1 MMVFTHRFFIVANNV
16 SGAEKRFFNAFKSAE
31 TAGLLINERLY
42 HLYIR
47 SGLLVPGSEVDSRVA
62 VLKEGR
68 MMRFLYEKLY
78 RKQRLKSFYIFLQRL
93 VVLRSLRANRRRL
106 REIQTLHAVLDG
118 VRYIP
123 YMRWLHPGMRC
134 FASVVDPTLA
144 FNVHRA
150 RLFGLHNCDHIDAL
164 NINIRAELLRLGFDD
179 ARISV
184 TPASFTDYNII
195 HPGDKKPQVAFCAR
209 LIQPKNPLVFIDIAD
224 RFAEKYPATPLEFVV
239 LGDGPLKADIDERIA
254 TKPVLQERVSAPGYV
269 PRPADVFAESLIFV
283 QLSDTEI
290 HGTQSMLEAMGTGC
304 YIMVSHLDGIENV
317 VKDDFGAIL
326 PLDAAV
332 FADHIKKR
340 VDDFEATVQAGQAAR
355 RFGMRHFHVSN
366 FLDYLFSVYAK
377 AERQT
382 DKYTLLTIVRMA
394 LIN

>member
-1 MMVFTHRFFIVANNV
+1 MVFTHRFFIVANNV

-42 HLYIR
+42 HLYLR
-47 SGLLVPGSEVDSRVA
+47 SGLLVAGSETDSRIA

-78 RKQRLKSFYIFLQRL
+78 RPQRLKWFYIFLQRI
-93 VVLRSLRANRRRL
+93 VVLFSLYANRSTVR
-106 REIQTLHAVLDG
+106 QVDTLHAVLDG

-123 YMRWLHPGMRC
+123 FIRHLHPQVRC

-144 FNVHRA
+144 FNVHQA
-150 RLFGLHNCDHIDAL
+150 RLFGLRNCDHIDSL
-164 NINIRAELLRLGFDD
+164 NVNIRTELLRLGFDT

-195 HPGDKKPQVAFCAR
+195 HPGDKKPRVAFCAR
-209 LIQPKNPLVFIDIAD
+209 LIKPKNPLVFIDIAD
-224 RFAEKYPATPLEFVV
+224 RFAQKYPGTPLEFVV

-254 TKPVLQERVSAPGYV
+254 GNAVLKARVSAPGYV
-269 PRPADVFAESLIFV
+269 PKPADVFAESLIFV

-317 VKDDFGAIL
+317 VKEDFGAIL
-326 PLDAAV
+326 PLDAAA

-340 VDDFEATVQAGQAAR
+340 VDDFDATVQAGRAAR
-355 RFGMRHFHVSN
+355 RFGMQHFHVSN
-366 FLDYLFSVYAK
+366 FLDYLFSVYAGS
-377 AERQT
+377 ER
-382 DKYTLLTIVRMA
+382 LTTRYSLFTILRMA
-394 LIN
+394 LVN

>member
-1 MMVFTHRFFIVANNV
+1 MVFTHRFFIVANNV

-31 TAGLLINERLY
+31 TAGLLVNERLY
-42 HLYIR
+42 HLYVR
-47 SGLLVPGSEVDSRVA
+47 SGLLVPGSETDSRIA
-62 VLKEGR
+62 VLKEGWT
-68 MMRFLYEKLY
+68 MRFLYEKLY
-78 RKQRLKSFYIFLQRL
+78 RRQRLKSFYIFLQRII
-93 VVLRSLRANRRRL
+93 VLFSLYVDRRRV

-123 YMRWLHPGMRC
+123 FIRYIHPGARC

-144 FNVHRA
+144 FNVHKA
-150 RLFGLHNCDHIDAL
+150 RLFGLQNCDHIDSL
-164 NINIRAELLRLGFDD
+164 NVNIRAELLRLGFDA

-195 HPGDKKPQVAFCAR
+195 HPGHKKPQVAFCAR
-209 LIQPKNPLVFIDIAD
+209 LIKPKNPLVFIDIAD

-239 LGDGPLKADIDERIA
+239 LGDGPLKTDIDQRIA
-254 TKPVLQERVSAPGYV
+254 TTPVLQQRVSAPGYV
-269 PRPADVFAESLIFV
+269 PKPADVFAESLIFV

-304 YIMVSHLDGIENV
+304 YIMVSHLDGIEQV

-326 PLDAAV
+326 PLDAGV

-340 VDDFEATVQAGQAAR
+340 VDDFEATVRAGQAAR
-355 RFGMRHFHVSN
+355 RFGMQHFHVSN
-366 FLDYLFSVYAK
+366 FLDYLFSVYAR
-377 AERQT
+377 AQRQT
-382 DKYTLLTIVRMA
+382 KRYALPAIIRMA

>member
-1 MMVFTHRFFIVANNV
+1 MVFTHRFFIVANNV

-47 SGLLVPGSEVDSRVA
+47 SGLLEAGSETDSRIA

-68 MMRFLYEKLY
+68 LMRFLYEQLY
-78 RKQRLKSFYIFLQRL
+78 LRQRLKWLYIFLQRI
-93 VVLRSLRANRRRL
+93 VVLFSLYANRSTVR
-106 REIQTLHAVLDG
+106 QVDTLHAVLDG

-123 YMRWLHPGMRC
+123 FIRYLHPNARC

-144 FNVHRA
+144 FNVHPA
-150 RLFGLHNCDHIDAL
+150 RLFGLQNCDHIDSL
-164 NINIRAELLRLGFDD
+164 NINIRSELLRLGFDT

-195 HPGDKKPQVAFCAR
+195 HPGHKKPRVAFCAR
-209 LIQPKNPLVFIDIAD
+209 LIKPKNPLVFIDIAD

-254 TKPVLQERVSAPGYV
+254 GNAVLKARVSAPGYV
-269 PRPADVFAESLIFV
+269 AKPADVFAESLIFV

-317 VKDDFGAIL
+317 VKDDFGTIL
-326 PLDAAV
+326 PLDAAA
-332 FADHIKKR
+332 FADHIKER
-340 VDDFEATVQAGQAAR
+340 VDDFDATVQAGRAAR
-355 RFGMRHFHVSN
+355 RFGMQHFHVSN
-366 FLDYLFSVYAK
+366 FLDYLFSVYAGS
-377 AERQT
+377 ER
-382 DKYTLLTIVRMA
+382 LTTRHSLFTIFRMA
-394 LIN
+394 LVN

>member
-1 MMVFTHRFFIVANNV
+1 MIFTHRFFIVANNV

-42 HLYIR
+42 HLYIQ
-47 SGLLVPGSEVDSRVA
+47 SGLLVPGSDTDSRIE
-62 VLKEGR
+62 VLQEGK
-68 MMRFLYEKLY
+68 MMRFLYEKGY
-78 RKQRLKSFYIFLQRL
+78 RQQRMKSLYIFLQRI
-93 VVLRSLRANRRRL
+93 VVLLSLYRNRATL
-106 REIQTLHAVLDG
+106 HEIETLHAVLDG

-123 YMRWLHPGMRC
+123 FIRFIHPQTRC

-144 FNVHRA
+144 FNVHKA
-150 RLFGLHNCDHIDAL
+150 RLFGLQNCHHIDSL
-164 NINIRAELLRLGFDD
+164 NINIRSELLRLGFDP

-195 HPGDKKPQVAFCAR
+195 RPGDKKPQVTFCAR
-209 LIQPKNPLVFIDIAD
+209 LIKPKNPLVFVDIAD
-224 RFAEKYPATPLEFVV
+224 RFAAKYPGTPVEFVV
-239 LGDGPLKADIDERIA
+239 LGDGPLKADIDRRI
-254 TKPVLQERVSAPGYV
+254 TESTVLKGRLSAPGYV
-269 PRPADVFAESLIFV
+269 SKPADVFAGSLIFV

-317 VKDDFGAIL
+317 VKEDFGEIL

-340 VDDFEATVQAGQAAR
+340 VDNFDATVRAGREAR
-355 RFGMRHFHVSN
+355 RFGMQHFHVNN
-366 FLDYLFSVYAK
+366 FLDYLFSVYAG
-377 AERQT
+377 AAP
-382 DKYTLLTIVRMA
+382 LTTRYNLFKILRLA